1 MLEVMTL
8 SGHAPTLV
16 FLHEGLG
23 CVSMWKD
30 FPAQL
35 AAATGCAALV
45 YSRAGYGQSDPIS
58 LPRPLDYMEREG
70 VAELAQLL
78 SDVPDAILIGHSDGG
93 SIALAYAASHQGLRG
108 VIVEAPHVF
117 CEAQT
122 VESIEQARLLYQQGE
137 LRRKLERHHGRNVDC
152 AFWGWNGA
160 WLHPDFRRWN
170 IERFLPDIQ
179 VPVLV
184 IQGRQ
189 DEYGTLGQV
198 DAICRQVPHA
208 ESALLD
214 RCGHSPHRD
223 QPAQVLAI
231 MSDFVRRLSSTAAVD
246 APHS

>member
-78 SDVPDAILIGHSDGG
+78 SDVPDAILIGHSAGG
-93 SIALAYAASHQGLRG
+93 SIALA
-108 VIVEAPHVF
+108 
-117 CEAQT
+117 
-122 VESIEQARLLYQQGE
+122 
-137 LRRKLERHHGRNVDC
+137 
-152 AFWGWNGA
+152 
-160 WLHPDFRRWN
+160 
-170 IERFLPDIQ
+170 
-179 VPVLV
+179 
-184 IQGRQ
+184 
-189 DEYGTLGQV
+189 
-198 DAICRQVPHA
+198 
-208 ESALLD
+208 
-214 RCGHSPHRD
+214 
-223 QPAQVLAI
+223 
-231 MSDFVRRLSSTAAVD
+231 
-246 APHS
+246 